1 MPEAAPPPS
10 ASSASSDLVLR
21 VAGVSKRFGGLQAL
35 SDVGITIQRGQIYGL
50 IGPNGAGKTTFFNV
64 LTGLYTPDSGSFELG
79 GKPYKPSAVH
89 EVAKSGI
96 ARTFQNI
103 RLFSDMTALENVMVG
118 RHVRTHSGLIGA
130 VFRTPTFK
138 AEEAAIAARAQE
150 LLDYVGIGGFAEYKA
165 RTLSYGDQ
173 RRLEVA
179 RALATDPKLIALD
192 EPAAG
197 MNTTEKVT
205 LRELIDRIRR
215 DGRTILLIEHD
226 VKLVMGLCDRVTV
239 LDYGK
244 QIAEGTPAEVQRN
257 EKVIEAYLGAS
268 HAVH

>member
-1 MPEAAPPPS
+1 MSETI
-10 ASSASSDLVLR
+10 LK

-35 SDVGITIQRGQIYGL
+35 SDVGITIERGQVYGL

-64 LTGLYTPDSGSFELG
+64 ITGLYTPDSGSFELG
-79 GKPYKPSAVH
+79 GETYKPEAVH
-89 EVAKSGI
+89 QVAKAGI

-103 RLFSDMTALENVMVG
+103 RLFAEMTALENVMVG
-118 RHVRTHSGLIGA
+118 RHVRTSSGLIGA
-130 VFRTPTFK
+130 VFRTAGFK
-138 AEEAAIAARAQE
+138 AEEAAIAKRAQE
-150 LLDYVGIGGFAEYKA
+150 LLDYVGIGRFAQYKA

-173 RRLEVA
+173 RRLEIA

-197 MNTTEKVT
+197 MNASEKLV
-205 LRELIDRIRR
+205 LRELIDQIRK

-226 VKLVMGLCDRVTV
+226 VKLVMGLCDRLTV

-244 QIAEGTPAEVQRN
+244 QIAEGTAAEVQKN
-257 EKVIEAYLGAS
+257 EKVIEAYLGAD
-268 HAVH
+268 HKNH